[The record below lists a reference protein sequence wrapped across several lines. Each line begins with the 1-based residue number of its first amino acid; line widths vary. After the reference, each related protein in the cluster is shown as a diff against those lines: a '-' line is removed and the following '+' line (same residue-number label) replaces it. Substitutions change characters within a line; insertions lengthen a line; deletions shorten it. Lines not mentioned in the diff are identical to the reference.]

1 MLVGC
6 QRAFQ
11 ISFSKGLRRKKIVE
25 ADQTGNQRRR
35 CDVERRIA
43 ADELIFAVRN
53 QRLSLKREQLTNRA
67 FFNGHVA
74 APHQWARILDQ
85 GIKWNAV
92 FLRHERK
99 RVGARSEERRVGK
112 EGKAWW

>member
-6 QRAFQ
+6 QRTFQ

-43 ADELIFAVRN
+43 AGEPIFTVRN
-53 QRLSLKREQLTNRA
+53 QRQSLQREQLTDRA
-67 FFNGHVA
+67 FVNGHVA
-74 APHQWARILDQ
+74 APHQWAEILPQ
-85 GIKWNAV
+85 GITWTA
-92 FLRHERK
+92 LISHDTHT
-99 RVGARSEERRVGK
+99 AALTTAIYSSD
-112 EGKAWW
+112 A